1 MPNSRGA
8 QNAAAREE
16 GMRLD
21 GATRLLIIV
30 GDPIAQVKSPA
41 GMTATLQQAGHNAVV
56 MPAHVTPAK
65 LDAFLAGIALAR
77 NLDGIIVTIPHKFA
91 CYGHCA
97 SATPRAHALG
107 AVNIM
112 RRNPDG
118 GWHGEMLD
126 GLGFVAAVRAG
137 GGEPE
142 GKRALLVGAGGA
154 GSAMALALL
163 EAGVARLDIH
173 DRDATRRD
181 ALLDRM
187 AALHPGRLGIG
198 AADPRGYALVAN
210 ATPAGMQPGDPYPVD
225 VDRLDPACFAG
236 CVITAPLVPPWIEA
250 ARARGCR
257 TSLGVDMYAAEQ
269 ALMRDFLGPL
279 GA

>member
-1 MPNSRGA
+1 
-8 QNAAAREE
+8 
-16 GMRLD
+16 MRLD

-41 GMTATLQQAGHNAVV
+41 GMTATLQQAGLNAVV
-56 MPAHVTPAK
+56 VPAHVAPQR
-65 LDAFLAGIALAR
+65 LDAFLAGVELAG

-91 CYGHCA
+91 CYRHCA

-137 GGEPE
+137 GGEPH
-142 GKRALLVGAGGA
+142 GQRALLVGAGGA

-163 EAGVARLDIH
+163 EAGVTHLDIH
-173 DRDATRRD
+173 DRDPARRD
-181 ALLDRM
+181 ALLGRM

-198 AADPRGYALVAN
+198 SADPHGYGLVAN
-210 ATPAGMQPGDPYPVD
+210 ATPAGMRPGDPYPVD
-225 VDRLDPACFAG
+225 VARLDPSCFAG

-257 TSLGVDMYAAEQ
+257 TSLGVEMYAAEQ
-269 ALMRDFLGPL
+269 TLMRDFLGTI